1 MSPAH
6 PQPDDA
12 MRRWRP
18 SPAIRASAALHVA
31 GAAALLA
38 VPSSWPWVL
47 GAIVADHALL
57 TAAGLWPRSTLLG
70 PNMLRLPPP
79 AIARREIALTFDD
92 GPDAALTPRVLD
104 LLDRYRAKASF
115 FCVGRKAAAHAGVVR
130 ETVRRGHSVENH
142 SDRHSNFFSFYG
154 LRGLRREIEAAQA
167 AIAQAAG
174 TPPLFF
180 RAPAGL
186 RSPLLDPVVARLGLR
201 YVAWTRRGFDTV
213 SGDSRKVLDRLV
225 IGLAAGDILL
235 LHDGG
240 CAPTRGGHA
249 VVLEVLPALLE
260 RILAAGFVPV
270 SLRAAMRCAPR

>member
-6 PQPDDA
+6 TQPDDA
-12 MRRWRP
+12 SRRWRP
-18 SPAIRASAALHVA
+18 SPVIRVSAALHVA

-47 GAIVADHALL
+47 GAIVADHTLL

-70 PNMLRLPPP
+70 PNMLRLPQ
-79 AIARREIALTFDD
+79 AARARGEIALTFDD
-92 GPDAALTPRVLD
+92 GPDPALTPRVLD

-115 FCVGRKAAAHAGVVR
+115 FCVGRRAAAHADVVR
-130 ETVRRGHSVENH
+130 ETAARGHSVENH

-154 LRGLRREIEAAQA
+154 LRGLRREIEAAQT
-167 AIAQAAG
+167 AITQAAR
-174 TPPLFF
+174 TPPQFF

-213 SGDSRKVLDRLV
+213 TADARRVLDRLAT
-225 IGLAAGDILL
+225 GLAAGDILL
-235 LHDGG
+235 LHDGA
-240 CAPTRGGHA
+240 CARTRGGQP

-260 RILAAGFVPV
+260 RILAAGLKPV
-270 SLRAAMRCAPR
+270 SLPAAMR